1 MKSFENA
8 LTRTDDKPIE
18 DRSNTLQTT
27 RPAPM
32 WIDAGGQRA
41 SNLAS
46 YSEIPF
52 IHKRLILG
60 CTLIGILFGWLAI
73 LVWPRSYESE
83 AKLTVRVGRE
93 SVSLDPAATTS
104 ATMMLQKQREEE
116 IASALEVLNSRKV
129 AETVVDKLGAEAILS
144 GKLPD
149 DGSTGVADASPS
161 VRDLLESATESTSEW
176 LESVGITSQS
186 LYSVLKGAGLKDD
199 LSDRELAVRELRSS
213 VDFRSPMKST
223 VIVIDAQSKTPKMAQ
238 AIVSEITES
247 FLDEHLQGAHTKG
260 SYAFFRQQSAEV
272 EKQLNKLVAE
282 RSKFMQDRDI
292 LSIDANRELLQKR
305 LAGIDRDMV
314 VASGEIEQI
323 ASEIEDLE
331 VKVHAAEDEIVADKT
346 LGTDSTWSGMR
357 QRVYELE
364 LEEGELAARA
374 TDQHPDLIKV
384 RKQLRRAYEILAQ
397 LKNERVNESTTPNP
411 VKRNLHEEL
420 QRQQTRLTGLLS
432 MIDIKEK
439 QRTSMERQ
447 INELLDQERQL
458 TDTDR
463 NIRLMDASL
472 QVLREK
478 LEEARV
484 IEGLVSNKI
493 TNLHVFQPATFVE
506 RAVSPEKKFLAAGFL
521 VLGLMTGLGLA
532 VVRQASSPTLRT
544 SEDVESQLGQSAV
557 WTIPR
562 LRRMESP
569 RPKDHKLYLE
579 KCRALLAEILL
590 DQPHLRRTR
599 GRSLGVIG
607 VDVGSGASTLAMNLA
622 AASSVDWQ
630 MQTVLVDA
638 DARQRSVSK
647 MFGLNGSPGLVE
659 LVGGIA
665 SHDECLQRAKNLPID
680 LIASAADSCEQI
692 LSTDAPNIAQAL
704 EAYLND
710 CDLLIV
716 DLPAAKEPDQAI
728 GLAQHLDYVL
738 VVVESEKTLTIEAE
752 RLLHHLAVSDTKV
765 VGIVLNKTQSYLPK
779 LVRRFVAPQT

>member
-8 LTRTDDKPIE
+8 LTRTDDKLIE
-18 DRSNTLQTT
+18 NRSNTLQTT

-32 WIDAGGQRA
+32 WVDAGGQRA

-46 YSEIPF
+46 YLEIPF

-60 CTLIGILFGWLAI
+60 CTLIGILLGWLAI

-83 AKLTVRVGRE
+83 AKLTIRVGRE

-104 ATMMLQKQREEE
+104 ATMMLQKQRDEE
-116 IASALEVLNSRKV
+116 IVSALEVLNSRQV

-144 GKLPD
+144 GALPD
-149 DGSTGVADASPS
+149 DGSTEVVDAPPS
-161 VRDLLESATESTSEW
+161 VGDLLESARESTSEW

-186 LYSVLKGAGLKDD
+186 LYSVLRGAGLKDD
-199 LSDRELAVRELRSS
+199 ISDRELAVRALQSS
-213 VDFRSPMKST
+213 ADFHSPKNST

-247 FLDEHLQGAHTKG
+247 FLDEHLEGAHTKG
-260 SYAFFRQQSAEV
+260 SYVFFRQQSAEV

-282 RSKFMQDRDI
+282 RSKFMQDADI
-292 LSIDANRELLQKR
+292 LSIDANRELLQQR

-314 VASGEIEQI
+314 IASGEIEQVT
-323 ASEIEDLE
+323 SEIEDLKTKE
-331 VKVHAAEDEIVADKT
+331 HAADDEIVAGKM

-364 LEEGELAARA
+364 LVEGELAART
-374 TDQHPDLIKV
+374 TDRHPDLIKV
-384 RKQLRRAYEILAQ
+384 RKQLLRAHEILAQ
-397 LKNERVNESTTPNP
+397 LKDERVDESTTPNP
-411 VKRNLHEEL
+411 VKRKLYEEL
-420 QRQQTRLTGLLS
+420 QSQETRLIGLRS
-432 MIDIKEK
+432 MIDIKQE
-439 QRTSMERQ
+439 QRASMERQ
-447 INELLDQERQL
+447 INELLEQERQL

-506 RAVSPEKKFLAAGFL
+506 RAVSPEKKILAAGFL
-521 VLGLMTGLGLA
+521 LLGLMTGLGLA
-532 VVRQASSPTLRT
+532 VARQASSPALRT
-544 SEDVESQLGQSAV
+544 SEDVESQLGQPVVS
-557 WTIPR
+557 TIPR

-569 RPKDHKLYLE
+569 RPKDQKLYLE

-622 AASSVDWQ
+622 AASSVDWR

-665 SHDECLQRAKNLPID
+665 SHDECLQRAKNVPID
-680 LIASAADSCEQI
+680 LIASAADSCEEI
-692 LSTDAPNIAQAL
+692 LSTNAPDIAQAL

-738 VVVESEKTLTIEAE
+738 VVVESEKTLTTEAE
-752 RLLHHLAVSDTKV
+752 RLLHHLTVSDTTV
-765 VGIVLNKTQSYLPK
+765 IGVVLNKTQSYLPK
-779 LVRRFVAPQT
+779 LVRRFVAPEV